1 MLLDCFVVLIVS
13 DWSVDQGLSSR
24 LSRDEVSFKLLG
36 LGDISVILGLL
47 NLDYILIGLSLV
59 DVKG

>member
-13 DWSVDQGLSSR
+13 DWSVDKGLSSR